1 MEEKEVTLQRKQS
14 TPFIVNYPYGEGNK
28 TKQYT
33 WSGTLGK
40 AINERPVPYE
50 VFEWL
55 KNYTSTF
62 VDGSLIIK
70 ETSDEEVK
78 YVKESIPD
86 IDKIEDSIMTRE
98 EVVKMFETGN
108 HLVLKKTLKEL
119 VKDKPESFVSRIT
132 KYICGIAS
140 EIGIDSSAKRKVLC
154 EFAGIDFEKSELIF
168 DKNIDEL
175 YEEASK

>member
-1 MEEKEVTLQRKQS
+1 MEDKQVILQRKQS
-14 TPFIVNYPYGEGNK
+14 TPFDVNYPYGEGNK
-28 TKQYT
+28 VKKYS
-33 WSGTLGK
+33 WGGTLGK
-40 AINERPVPYE
+40 TINERPVPYE

-62 VDGSLIIK
+62 VDCSLIIK
-70 ETSDEEVK
+70 KTDDEEVN
-78 YVKESIPD
+78 YAKESIVD
-86 IDKIEDSIMTRE
+86 IDKVENSVMTRE
-98 EVVKMFETGN
+98 EVIKMFETGN
-108 HLVLKKTLKEL
+108 HLVLKKALKEL
-119 VKDKPESFVSRIT
+119 IKDKPEAFVSRIT
-132 KYICGIAS
+132 KYVCGIAS